1 METQLRCGSAR
12 HLHYPLPNPYLF
24 RRHSTLLAAE
34 DDVSKEIE
42 VTGVFQAA
50 IEWLRRDVVNIIG
63 SGGR

>member
-1 METQLRCGSAR
+1 MRLTDDLR
-12 HLHYPLPNPYLF
+12 YPLPNPYLF

-50 IEWLRRDVVNIIG
+50 IE
-63 SGGR
+63 